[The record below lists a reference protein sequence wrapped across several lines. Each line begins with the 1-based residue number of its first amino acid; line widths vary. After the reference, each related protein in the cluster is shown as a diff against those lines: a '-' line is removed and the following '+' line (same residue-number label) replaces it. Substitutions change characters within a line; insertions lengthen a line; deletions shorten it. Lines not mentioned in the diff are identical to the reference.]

1 MKTGIYVKQVIPPYL
16 SLDFQESTCNT
27 VCEIRNLQN
36 VELVK
41 TLSDLKDYKYIVIY
55 SLICLGDTLPEII
68 DAIKKLMDDNIEL
81 ISITDPINLNNFGQ
95 DATENMLLSVAI
107 GSALRQNEMWKS
119 IQDYENKKNDDDL

>member
-16 SLDFQESTCNT
+16 SLEFQEKTCKI

-41 TLSDLKDYKYIVIY
+41 TLSDLKDYKRIVIY
-55 SLICLGDTLPEII
+55 SLICLGDTLSEII

-81 ISITDPINLNNFGQ
+81 ISITDPVNLNNFGQ

-107 GSALRQNEMWKS
+107 GSALRQNELWKS

>member
-16 SLDFQESTCNT
+16 NLEFQEKTCKT
-27 VCEIRNLQN
+27 VCEIRNLKN

-68 DAIKKLMDDNIEL
+68 DAIKKLIDDNIEL
-81 ISITDPINLNNFGQ
+81 ISITDPVNLNNFGK
-95 DATENMLLSVAI
+95 DTTENMLLSVAI

-119 IQDYENKKNDDDL
+119 IQDYNNKKNDDNF